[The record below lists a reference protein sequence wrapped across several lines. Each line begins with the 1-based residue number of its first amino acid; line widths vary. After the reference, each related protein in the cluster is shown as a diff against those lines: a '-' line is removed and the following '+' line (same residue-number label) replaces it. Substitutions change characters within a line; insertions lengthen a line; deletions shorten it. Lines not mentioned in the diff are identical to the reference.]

1 MGSTSQNNNYD
12 DASNNARYYD
22 DTAKSVHE
30 EFIFIVDF
38 GESAITQDVSNKT
51 LLIELRDQNNQTR
64 VSVLGFEQSLMKYNL
79 HYNKRAT
86 IDVLG
91 ELEKT
96 NIYPGDKVNLNVETN
111 FIQNVVNG
119 KGVSDTNYYDKQ
131 LGIKITILNDDNK
144 QVSGASLLGFSY
156 ELDGK
161 TYYPRTDGS
170 VRINIAEKVANV
182 ASKIKM
188 KTTDSL
194 GPGHYT
200 MKIESFGSPDGIYY
214 GIVSSDSVTIPF
226 TVLDTLYGLKVDINN
241 RLVIIDSETGHT
253 LNKNNSLIFKYQY
266 SSVLNNPNI
275 RVSLY
280 RRDYSSIY
288 SNNYEL
294 VNLKDYITNDYQVT
308 NNENEYLLTSNP
320 VDNTEIFMY
329 LKDKLTTGTYK
340 MTFSLYDGNSYIGK
354 VEQTLII
361 K

>member
-1 MGSTSQNNNYD
+1 MGSTSQNYNYD
-12 DASNNARYYD
+12 DASNNIRYYD

-79 HYNKRAT
+79 HYNKRAV
-86 IDVLG
+86 IDVQG

-96 NIYPGDKVNLNVETN
+96 NIYPGDIVNLNVNTN
-111 FIQNVVNG
+111 FIQNTVNG
-119 KGVSDTNYYDKQ
+119 KIVSDTNYYDNQ
-131 LGIKITILNDDNK
+131 LGIKITILNDENK
-144 QVSGASLLGFSY
+144 QVSGSSLLGFSY

-161 TYYPRTDGS
+161 THYPRIDGS
-170 VRINIAEKVANV
+170 VRINIAERVSNV
-182 ASKIKM
+182 ASRIKLH
-188 KTTDSL
+188 TTDSL
-194 GPGHYT
+194 GPGNYT

-214 GIVSSDSVTIPF
+214 GLVSSDSVTIPF
-226 TVLDTLYGLKVDINN
+226 TVLDTLYGLKVDISDK
-241 RLVIIDSETGHT
+241 LVIINGKTGYT
-253 LNKNNSLIFKYQY
+253 LNKNNVLLFKYNY

-288 SNNYEL
+288 STNYEL
-294 VNLKDYITNDYQVT
+294 VNLKDYITNNYQDT
-308 NNENEYLLTSNP
+308 SNENEYLLTDNP
-320 VDNTEIFMY
+320 VNNTEVFMY
-329 LKDKLTTGTYK
+329 LKDNLKTGAYK
-340 MTFSLYDGNSYIGK
+340 MTFSLYDSNSYIGK
-354 VEQTLII
+354 VDQNLII